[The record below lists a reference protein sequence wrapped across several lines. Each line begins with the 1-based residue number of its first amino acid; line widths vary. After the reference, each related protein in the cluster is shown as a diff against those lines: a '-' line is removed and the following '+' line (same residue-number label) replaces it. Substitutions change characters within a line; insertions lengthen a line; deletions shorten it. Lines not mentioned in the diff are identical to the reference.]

1 MESFEANK
9 ACWPLLVPAIQKSQR
24 EYIASPDRANAL
36 VLDLVQQYNNGW
48 AYDAGQAAAAVA
60 KMQEDNLVA
69 NSPDGVLGSFD
80 LDRVTAFIEK
90 ATPIYTATGAKVK
103 EGLTPAD
110 IVTNEFIDTSI
121 ALP

>member
-1 MESFEANK
+1 
-9 ACWPLLVPAIQKSQR
+9 
-24 EYIASPDRANAL
+24 
-36 VLDLVQQYNNGW
+36 
-48 AYDAGQAAAAVA
+48 
-60 KMQEDNLVA
+60 MQEDNLVA